1 MHSFF
6 IAMNA
11 VTPIV
16 LCLALGRLLTYTPV
30 FRDFSWASLE
40 KAMFWVFL
48 PALIFSSIVGGEFN
62 FGESLRFATA
72 LVIAQSTVAL
82 IAFIHARIARL
93 SAASMTS
100 LFQNAARWNNI
111 IPIALAA
118 TLYGDAGLNFVAIA
132 LAVMVPIAN
141 ISCIVVMEIALTRTL
156 PHADATS
163 SWSKSA
169 AVIKNPLVVACIAGM
184 AVKAIDIALPP
195 TLTGALKILSNA
207 TLGAGLLVVG
217 AGISLPAMRRAW
229 TTIALASALKVIAMP
244 LLTLALCIAFG
255 IDGLARVIAVLCAA
269 APTAMQGYIVARN
282 MGGDAELMSSL
293 ITVEH
298 ITAAVSIP
306 LMLWLA
312 IWI

>member
-82 IAFIHARIARL
+82 VAFMHARIARL

-100 LFQNAARWNNI
+100 LFQNAVRWNNI

-118 TLYGDAGLNFVAIA
+118 SLYGDTGLNFVAIA

-141 ISCIVVMEIALTRTL
+141 ISCIVVMAYVL
-156 PHADATS
+156 PSADATS
-163 SWSKSA
+163 SWSKSV

-184 AVKAIDIALPP
+184 AVKAIDVALPP

>member
-48 PALIFSSIVGGEFN
+48 PALIFSSIVSGEFN
-62 FGESLRFATA
+62 FGESLIFATA

-82 IAFIHARIARL
+82 IAFMHARIAQL

-100 LFQNAARWNNI
+100 LFQNAVRWNNI

-141 ISCIVVMEIALTRTL
+141 ISCIVVMAYVL
-156 PHADATS
+156 PSADATS
-163 SWSKSA
+163 SWSKSV

-207 TLGAGLLVVG
+207 TLGAGLLAVG